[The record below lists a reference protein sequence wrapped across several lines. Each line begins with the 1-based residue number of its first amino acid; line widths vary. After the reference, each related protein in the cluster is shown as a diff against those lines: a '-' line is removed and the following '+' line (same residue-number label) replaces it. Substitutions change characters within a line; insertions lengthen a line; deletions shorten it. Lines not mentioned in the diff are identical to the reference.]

1 MRKIIFA
8 KIATGYTLPIMILAL
23 SAWLVWD
30 NSRSMMRAEQ
40 AGRRLEQRQ
49 AVADSMAQR
58 FMQSGN
64 SERAIFLGDKGEWAT
79 FVSADK
85 ATASLADSLRS
96 LSDDSTTRQKI
107 DTLERL
113 LDLRREN
120 TLRVMA
126 AMGDGDEWHILR
138 DKAESLRRGSDKV
151 VIHPKTADTG
161 HDEEVVYDIVK
172 TKKGFFARLADA
184 FRRQRTDTVAVRRKS
199 SARQGDS
206 VSHAVDIADTVAGVL
221 ADISRKGEAE
231 RTSREREQAERGRT
245 QKLVGVQL
253 TARISQVVGEI
264 RADGQQAMQAA
275 FKADMQARRNLFTKI
290 IILAVAAIAAV
301 AVLAFYVRRDIR
313 REQEDRERLR
323 LAKAETERVMAQRER
338 LLLTI
343 THDIKA
349 PAAAISGFIEL
360 LSAHVADC
368 KGRDYL
374 KSIADSASHL
384 LRLVGALLDY
394 HRLESGKAEAR
405 IASFSPAQTATAC
418 AEGMMPQA
426 MAKGLSLVC
435 DTKGCDGVTCLSDAF
450 RIRQIMDN
458 LVGNAIKYTDHGT
471 VRLTVA
477 ARNGMLLIDVAD
489 TGRGMDAQDS
499 RRVFDAF
506 TRLPGAQ
513 GTEGVGLGL
522 SIAKEAATLLGGKIT
537 LSTVKGKGTTF
548 YVRVPSTPSS
558 PSSPHPVPPRGEG
571 EEKCP
576 EDKSPHPD
584 PPRGEGEKKCPEV
597 KNNTQLSIQSSLPS
611 GRAGVGAGRS
621 AGWAVR
627 SVGLL
632 LLDDDRLQ
640 LKLTTEMLRQVM
652 GEGCTIT
659 ACTTVAEAMDAL
671 KKERPSVFFID
682 IEMPGADGKQVAR
695 SIPRQQRPR
704 LVAMTAHDRSIE
716 PQLAEAGFDACLF
729 KPFSRKELREV
740 ISPQTSSPINPH
752 PDSPRWE
759 GAEEC
764 PDDKDNTRQT
774 IQSPSPRG
782 GSGWGLEGTAGL
794 ASLLQYAAGD
804 KEAERELLRTF
815 VMQTKVHA
823 AMLRSANNH
832 IDRAAIGRTAHKAL
846 PMMKLIG
853 ARTTPSLEALAPER
867 IASLGDKEILQ
878 HCNAAAAEMEE
889 ILGEAEKLN

>member
-1 MRKIIFA
+1 MKTNIFA
-8 KIATGYTLPIMILAL
+8 KIATGYTLPIIILAL
-23 SAWLVWD
+23 SSCLVWD

-40 AGRRLEQRQ
+40 AGQRLAQRQ

-64 SERAIFLGDKGEWAT
+64 CERAIFLGDKGEWADL
-79 FVSADK
+79 VSADS
-85 ATASLADSLRS
+85 ATAALADSLRA
-96 LSDDSTTRQKI
+96 LADDSTTRQKI

-113 LDLRREN
+113 LDLRRVN

-126 AMGDGDEWHILR
+126 AMDDGDEWRILR

-151 VIHPKTADTG
+151 VIHPKTADTR

-184 FRRQRTDTVAVRRKS
+184 FRRQRTDTVAVRRSS

-206 VSHAVDIADTVAGVL
+206 VSHDVDIADTVAGVL

-231 RTSREREQAERGRT
+231 RMSRAREQAERGRT

-264 RADGQQAMQAA
+264 RSDGLQAMQAA
-275 FKADMQARRNLFTKI
+275 FKADMQARRNLLTKI
-290 IILAVAAIAAV
+290 ILLAVAAIAAV
-301 AVLAFYVRRDIR
+301 AVLALHVRRDIR

-323 LAKAETERVMAQRER
+323 QAKAETEHVMEQRER

-360 LSAHVADC
+360 LAAHVADG

-374 KSIADSASHL
+374 KNIAGSASHL

-405 IASFSPAQTATAC
+405 LANFSPAQTAAAC

-435 DTKGCDGVTCLSDAF
+435 DTKGCAGVTCRSDAF

-458 LVGNAIKYTDHGT
+458 LVGNAIKYTDRGT

-477 ARNGMLLIDVAD
+477 VRGGMLLIDVAD
-489 TGRGMDAQDS
+489 TGRGMDAQES

-522 SIAKEAATLLGGKIT
+522 SIAKEAATLLGGSIK
-537 LSTVKGKGTTF
+537 LSTEKGKGTTF
-548 YVRVPSTPSS
+548 YVRVPSSTRTPS
-558 PSSPHPVPPRGEG
+558 PT
-571 EEKCP
+571 
-576 EDKSPHPD
+576 SPHPD
-584 PPRGEGEKKCPEV
+584 PPRGEGEKECPDN
-597 KNNTQLSIQSSLPS
+597 KDNTRQASQ
-611 GRAGVGAGRS
+611 ATF
-621 AGWAVR
+621 
-627 SVGLL
+627 L

-640 LKLTTEMLRQVM
+640 LKLTTEMLRQVA
-652 GEGCTIT
+652 GTGCAIT
-659 ACTTVAEAMDAL
+659 ACTTVAEAMAAL
-671 KKERPSVFFID
+671 KEERPSVFFID

-695 SIPRQQRPR
+695 SIPPQLRPR

-729 KPFSRKELREV
+729 KPFSKKELKEI
-740 ISPQTSSPINPH
+740 ISPLHGSPTSPLHDP
-752 PDSPRWE
+752 PLGE

-764 PDDKDNTRQT
+764 PDNTQQA
-774 IQSPSPRG
+774 IQSLSPTGRVG
-782 GSGWGLEGTAGL
+782 VGAI
-794 ASLLQYAAGD
+794 LQYAAGD
-804 KEAERELLRTF
+804 KEAERELMRTF
-815 VMQTKVHA
+815 VMQTKVNA

-832 IDRAAIGRTAHKAL
+832 IDRAAISRAAHKAL

-867 IASLGDKEILQ
+867 IASLSDKEILE
-878 HCNAAAAEMEE
+878 HCNAAAEEMER
-889 ILGEAEKLN
+889 ILGEAERILN